1 MNVGLVG
8 AGLQG
13 WRRATAIRESH
24 VGHLSIV
31 SDLNE
36 TAARRLAKEFTC
48 QSTTRWRNVVQ
59 SKEIDIVLVCTPP
72 NTHAQIAKSALRNK
86 KHVLCEKPLAITLKE
101 AKGIQAAITPGL
113 KFKCGFNYRFHPAV
127 NQAKQ
132 WLKRGVIGDLYYV
145 RCVHGITGRPGYEK
159 DWRAN
164 PAISGGGQ
172 LMDQGMH
179 CLDLFRYF
187 MGEFCEAFAY
197 TSTYYWNMRV
207 EDNVFG
213 LLRTSGGRTAS
224 FQVSWTEWR
233 NIFELQIVGERG
245 YIRLQGLG
253 GSYDSEKVTLGI
265 RNFHK
270 PFSDRTIHYT
280 EKDRSW
286 VNEWQNFIHAI
297 EEDVEPSGS
306 FEDGLRALT
315 MTKSLYDST
324 RLKRPVEI
332 KNT

>member
-1 MNVGLVG
+1 MV
-8 AGLQG
+8 A
-13 WRRATAIRESH
+13 
-24 VGHLSIV
+24 
-31 SDLNE
+31 DLNE
-36 TAARRLAKEFTC
+36 TATRSLAKEFSC
-48 QSTTRWRNVVQ
+48 KSTTSWKNVVQ
-59 SKEIDIVLVCTPP
+59 SKDIDIVLICTPP
-72 NTHAQIAKSALRNK
+72 NTHAPIAKSALRNK
-86 KHVLCEKPLAITLKE
+86 KHVLCEKPLARTLKE
-101 AKGIQAAITPGL
+101 AKDMQAAITPGI

-132 WLKRGVIGDLYYV
+132 WLTRGVIGDPYYI
-145 RCVHGITGRPGYEK
+145 RCVHGICGRPGYEK

-197 TSTYYWNMRV
+197 ASTYYWKMRV
-207 EDNVFG
+207 EDNLFG
-213 LLRTSGGRTAS
+213 ILRTSRGKTAS
-224 FQVSWTEWR
+224 FHVSWTEWK

-245 YIRLQGLG
+245 YIRLDGLG
-253 GSYDSEKVTLGI
+253 GSYDSEQVSLGI

-280 EKDRSW
+280 DRDRPW
-286 VNEWQNFIHAI
+286 VNEWRNFIHAI
-297 EEDVEPSGS
+297 EVDGNPSGS
-306 FEDGLRALT
+306 FEDGLRALI
-315 MTKSLYDST
+315 MTQSLYDST
-324 RLKRPVEI
+324 RLKKTVAI